1 MLNMV
6 YNIHFIILG
15 QISGLNHLLDALK
28 TLNRK
33 DIWVKNL
40 LIILIK
46 RLIKK
51 TINTIYK
58 KLKICQNSGYKE
70 TYGTKKKALT

>member
-1 MLNMV
+1 MPNMV

-33 DIWVKNL
+33 DKF
-40 LIILIK
+40 
-46 RLIKK
+46 
-51 TINTIYK
+51 
-58 KLKICQNSGYKE
+58 G
-70 TYGTKKKALT
+70 